1 MTFIFEFSLKFLFE
15 WYQFRRL
22 KLKPCQI
29 DTKTVLQISHQRW
42 WGVGAQSYIAGT
54 GAFRPKRG
62 NRGGRC
68 AMCLL
73 VVVFSTTSRFVGG
86 SVVVAFLDH
95 PPGPRHPP
103 SSSFQTT
110 T

>member
-1 MTFIFEFSLKFLFE
+1 MPGTFIFEFSLKFRFE

-22 KLKPCQI
+22 KPKPCQI
-29 DTKTVLQISHQRW
+29 GAKTVLQISHQRW

-54 GAFRPKRG
+54 GAFRAKRG

-73 VVVFSTTSRFVGG
+73 VVVFFYH
-86 SVVVAFLDH
+86 L
-95 PPGPRHPP
+95 
-103 SSSFQTT
+103 
-110 T
+110 